1 MTEHILVMS
10 SMVGEIVFVDH
21 ELIEKQ
27 KVKAMIR
34 SILEGRNWGLFK
46 QNLTHNNSNHM
57 TLENDRLTYNKSVHK
72 LYIAKS

>member
-10 SMVGEIVFVDH
+10 SMVGEIVFVDQ

-34 SILEGRNWGLFK
+34 SILEGGNWVCSRR
-46 QNLTHNNSNHM
+46 T
-57 TLENDRLTYNKSVHK
+57 
-72 LYIAKS
+72 